1 MKSNLDSALA
11 FVLKD
16 KGGYAERDTE
26 GGGAFNMGVTFTVF
40 AAWRQGKGLPMPT
53 FANLKAMTREEAIE
67 IYKAQYLKGVSFD
80 DMPIGVDYVVLD
92 AAVNG
97 GVTGSLM
104 LLQIALGMNEVDG
117 HFGAVTKWA
126 ANHRDVPELI
136 SKFCATRLAKY
147 KTFKRFTV
155 IANPTKK
162 DGTPTPKEKLKTWG
176 DIWSARI
183 QVVEKRALAMTG
195 KPSVFVAPLPLL
207 TALKPVGKG
216 AMQGIIRRG
225 FTPEQFRTYLQTEV
239 APQMTVWR
247 PCGVVIHNTGAMKW
261 PGVANG
267 KTITPEQRLEN
278 MSVDWVRR
286 KFNGG
291 PHLVVSPDG
300 MIWAVWPLWK
310 QGTHS
315 PSFNA
320 TYWGIEIVGDFNIET
335 PPEKQRAAALS
346 ASADML
352 SMLGRV
358 PNDDTVK
365 FHKEDP
371 RTTHKVCPGKNLGA
385 KAAWIK
391 DTSAMMAKANPGEL
405 RHVA

>member
-16 KGGYAERDTE
+16 EGGYAERE
-26 GGGAFNMGVTFTVF
+26 EELGGAVNMGITFTVF
-40 AAWRQGKGLPMPT
+40 AAWRQGKGMPMPT
-53 FANLKAMTREEAIE
+53 FADMKAMTVDEAKQ
-67 IYKAQYLKGVSFD
+67 IYTAQYVSPVHFD
-80 DMPIGVDYVVLD
+80 DLPTGVDYVVLD

-97 GVTGSLM
+97 GVTGSIK
-104 LLQIALGMNEVDG
+104 LLQTALGLKPVDG
-117 HFGAVTKWA
+117 HYGLVTKWA
-126 ANHRDVPELI
+126 ANHRDVPKLI
-136 SKFCATRLAKY
+136 AALCAARLAHY
-147 KTFKRFTV
+147 KTFKRFTKQV
-155 IANPTKK
+155 VTAKGPLTNK
-162 DGTPTPKEKLKTWG
+162 DGTPKTWG
-176 DIWSARI
+176 DIWATRI
-183 QVVEKRALAMTG
+183 KLVEKRALAMAGQPAT
-195 KPSVFVAPLPLL
+195 VAVPFLSIPV
-207 TALKPVGKG
+207 LKPVGKG

-225 FTPEQFRTYLQTEV
+225 FTPEQFRTYLEKEV
-239 APQMTVWR
+239 APQIAAWR
-247 PCGVVIHNTGAMKW
+247 PRGIVIHNTGAMKW

-320 TYWGIEIVGDFNIET
+320 TYWAIEIVGDFNIET

-352 SMLGRV
+352 SMLGRT
-358 PNDDTVK
+358 PNDETVK

-371 RTTHKVCPGKNLGA
+371 RTTHKVCPGKNLGT

-391 DTSAMMAKANPGEL
+391 DMSAMMAKANPGEL
-405 RHVA
+405 QHVA